1 MAIEYVLER
10 SIGAVAAWIEEND
23 YQGYDP
29 GDGLNSFLRP
39 LAFGNSL
46 LERILLQFVWKAP
59 VNVRPFIGIRPSHST
74 KGRGYMAAGYWM
86 LHRLTGESSRKD
98 KAIACLDWLVA
109 NSAKDHIGFAWGNHF
124 DFVTRRG
131 CLPAGTPIV
140 VWTAL
145 IGLAFLAAYEE
156 TNDDRWLDVVRGVSL
171 WILSVPREKT
181 ATGTCLSYVP
191 FAQSSIHNSN
201 MLGAAVL
208 ASAWQHLRDQELL
221 DVANSAMLYSCARQ
235 REDGSWWYGEEVKYH
250 WIDGFHTGY
259 NLDGLKRHIDAT
271 GDEILRPHLRRGLAY
286 FKNVFFKDD
295 GRPCYYHNKLY
306 PIDIQCAAQAIET
319 LAFCST
325 EDPSCLDLSVKVA
338 KWTID
343 NMQDQS
349 GFFYFRQYP
358 LIKSKTPYI
367 HWGQATMFKALVTL
381 LEKLSNNEHRR

>member
-1 MAIEYVLER
+1 
-10 SIGAVAAWIEEND
+10 
-23 YQGYDP
+23 
-29 GDGLNSFLRP
+29 
-39 LAFGNSL
+39 
-46 LERILLQFVWKAP
+46 
-59 VNVRPFIGIRPSHST
+59 
-74 KGRGYMAAGYWM
+74 MAAGYWM
-86 LHRLTGESSRKD
+86 LYRLTGASTHKD
-98 KAIACLDWLVA
+98 KAVACLDWLVA
-109 NSAKDHIGFAWGNHF
+109 NSAKDHVGCAWGNHF

-145 IGLAFLAAYEE
+145 IGLAFLAAYEA
-156 TNDDRWLDVVRGVSL
+156 TNDDRWLDVVRDVSL

-201 MLGAAVL
+201 ILGAAML
-208 ASAWQHLRDQELL
+208 ASAWQRLQEPELL
-221 DVANSAMLYSCARQ
+221 TVAKSAMLYSCNRQ
-235 REDGSWWYGEEVKYH
+235 HEDGAWWYGEELKYH
-250 WIDGFHTGY
+250 WIDSFHTGY
-259 NLDGLKRHIDAT
+259 NLDGLKRYIDAT
-271 GDEILRPHLRRGLAY
+271 GDESLRLYLRRGLSY

-295 GRPCYYHNKLY
+295 GRPCYYHDRLY

-319 LAFCST
+319 LAFCSS

-343 NMQDQS
+343 NMQDRA

-381 LEKLSNNEHRR
+381 LEKLSNAEHRR